1 MSVTNEMVCFSLYAA
16 TRATTQAYRQ
26 LLEPWNLT
34 YPQYLV
40 LATLW
45 IEGEQ
50 TVSSLGEHLQLDSGT
65 LSPLLRRME
74 QGELVHRERRGADER
89 VVTVSVGARGLELRA
104 ELAHIPGQIA
114 AGTGLTDRAAAAALI
129 ETLQQLTE
137 TMHAVSAHPTNDTI
151 AITTPKESH
160 K

>member
-1 MSVTNEMVCFSLYAA
+1 MSITREMVCFSLYAA

-26 LLEPWNLT
+26 LLAPWGLT

-50 TVSSLGEHLQLDSGT
+50 TVSSLGNHLQLDSGT

-74 QGELVHRERRGADER
+74 QGGLVHRERRAGDER
-89 VVTVSVGARGLELRA
+89 VVTVVLGERGLSLRA
-104 ELAHIPGQIA
+104 ELAHIPDQIA
-114 AGTGLTDRAAAAALI
+114 AGTGLPDMAAARALI
-129 ETLQQLTE
+129 ETLTHLTE
-137 TMHAVSAHPTNDTI
+137 TMQAVGSQTSEAPIPPHQ
-151 AITTPKESH
+151 H
-160 K
+160 